1 MSFRIWITWLYWTK
15 YFIMFCSRDSVVLLS
30 VLPFYDGLSLLKEIG
45 VSVTFI
51 LIVLERF
58 TLDLS
63 GVFEL
68 TAKLE
73 LTVPERMWTISV
85 SLKVD
90 KSIKGSTINQ

>member
-1 MSFRIWITWLYWTK
+1 MKKINTLTILNHLTILNQIFYYVLL
-15 YFIMFCSRDSVVLLS
+15 RDSVVLLS

-68 TAKLE
+68 TTKLE
-73 LTVPERMWTISV
+73 LTVPERM
-85 SLKVD
+85 
-90 KSIKGSTINQ
+90 

>member
-15 YFIMFCSRDSVVLLS
+15 YFIMFCLRDSVVLLS

-63 GVFEL
+63 WVFEL
-68 TAKLE
+68 TTKLE

-85 SLKVD
+85 SLKLD